1 MNNQL
6 PKSALQNNI
15 GALML
20 MKNSPS
26 AAKERF
32 FASIATNGFCYKG
45 LKDLIPDTICPKIDV
60 EPPGLIWFLNKLR
73 KECPKCCPKNDDL
86 ETRVPL
92 GFEYFQHPISV
103 NTSVDARVAAGI
115 NLSLILFREQAHDI
129 EDLIKL
135 LKWSIGIELEETDNF
150 DATHCDPV
158 LIAIAHCNIGVLR
171 YIQQNTRAS
180 IQNFVKAKSLLVQSL
195 ESNHHSRN
203 HPWHGASNV
212 PMEYLQLSILL
223 NYTHMAIQAKNE
235 KSNEFCDNLL
245 EVAKSIRSY
254 KAFYRIKF
262 LTVVC
267 KKYIPGMLKEQEEH
281 FHDAFE
287 YYTSILSLARKE
299 YGHGHVHV
307 ASILE
312 KKGFVL
318 FEEKQ
323 YQKAMMSYLA
333 SWHIFEQKGSP
344 VEQSRVLYAIGRT
357 LHDRE
362 EFGDALSMYQRAVTI
377 RKEIEPQSKKMKLD
391 TIQILC
397 NICRVHH
404 IMGNLEMALEYNQK
418 VVAMATEM
426 VGGGDNAGSHAFVRN
441 RMMIQGNLFVE
452 MGRINNAM
460 DIFSEVAR
468 SSRDVDWVSMSH
480 ARPEME
486 DVDTNAF
493 AVRAAERLGK
503 IGRSQPHAAAA

>member
-1 MNNQL
+1 
-6 PKSALQNNI
+6 
-15 GALML
+15 
-20 MKNSPS
+20 
-26 AAKERF
+26 
-32 FASIATNGFCYKG
+32 
-45 LKDLIPDTICPKIDV
+45 
-60 EPPGLIWFLNKLR
+60 
-73 KECPKCCPKNDDL
+73 
-86 ETRVPL
+86 
-92 GFEYFQHPISV
+92 
-103 NTSVDARVAAGI
+103 
-115 NLSLILFREQAHDI
+115 
-129 EDLIKL
+129 
-135 LKWSIGIELEETDNF
+135 
-150 DATHCDPV
+150 
-158 LIAIAHCNIGVLR
+158 
-171 YIQQNTRAS
+171 
-180 IQNFVKAKSLLVQSL
+180 
-195 ESNHHSRN
+195 
-203 HPWHGASNV
+203 
-212 PMEYLQLSILL
+212 
-223 NYTHMAIQAKNE
+223 MAIQAKNE

-254 KAFYRIKF
+254 KAFYRIKW
-262 LTVVC
+262 LTLVC

-287 YYTSILSLARKE
+287 FYTSILSLARKE

-333 SWHIFEQKGSP
+333 SWHIFEQKGSA

-426 VGGGDNAGSHAFVRN
+426 VGGAASHAFVRN

-452 MGRINNAM
+452 MGRINDAM
-460 DIFSEVAR
+460 NIFSDVAR

-503 IGRSQPHAAAA
+503 VGRSHPHAAAA